1 MSLRTMFDRRV
12 SLEITSPAGKDAR
25 GNEVRATSTIEN
37 VPAVRGQVSAGE
49 DNLDRDEQ
57 ARTFIYEFPP
67 VWGAFDL
74 AELLTGR
81 DRIVDGDETFAI
93 LGAPVV
99 ATSRGRRRHVEAR
112 AYLVSA

>member
-1 MSLRTMFDRRV
+1 MFDRRV
-12 SLEITSPAGKDAR
+12 ELRLTSPAGKDAR
-25 GNEVRATSTIEN
+25 GNELRATSTIEN
-37 VPAVRGQVSAGE
+37 VPSARGQVSAGE

-57 ARTFIYEFPP
+57 ARTFVYFFPP
-67 VWGAFDL
+67 IWGSYDV

-81 DRIVDGDETFAI
+81 DRIVDGHETFEI